1 MHRKGENSRE
11 PRNRSEILSRD
22 LTLEI
27 ILAFIMADWL
37 EAGPGFYS
45 KLGRPPSRLHK
56 RHTLAGVVRLEGP
69 RAREVRRAPGGVRTH
84 TAGTPS

>member
-1 MHRKGENSRE
+1 M
-11 PRNRSEILSRD
+11 RSQV
-22 LTLEI
+22 EI
-27 ILAFIMADWL
+27 ILAKMADWL

-56 RHTLAGVVRLEGP
+56 RHTLAGVIRLEGP